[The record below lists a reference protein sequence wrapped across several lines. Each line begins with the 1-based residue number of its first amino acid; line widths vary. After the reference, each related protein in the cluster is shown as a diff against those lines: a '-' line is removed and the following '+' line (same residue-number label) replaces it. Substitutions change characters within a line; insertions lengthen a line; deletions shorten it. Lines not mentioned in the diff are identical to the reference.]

1 MEDMT
6 MRNFDFSPLMRST
19 IGFDRIGQM
28 FEDLERTQAADK
40 YPPYNIVKRDAD
52 NYRISMAIAGFS
64 EDDIDIT
71 VTENTLKI
79 TGEINGKPEDNE
91 YLYQGLAARAFTR
104 QFELADTIKV
114 VGADM
119 QNGLLHIDLVREIP
133 EALKPRH
140 VEIGKS
146 KLLSDKAA

>member
-1 MEDMT
+1 

-79 TGEINGKPEDNE
+79 TGEIRG
-91 YLYQGLAARAFTR
+91 
-104 QFELADTIKV
+104 
-114 VGADM
+114 
-119 QNGLLHIDLVREIP
+119 
-133 EALKPRH
+133 
-140 VEIGKS
+140 S
-146 KLLSDKAA
+146 